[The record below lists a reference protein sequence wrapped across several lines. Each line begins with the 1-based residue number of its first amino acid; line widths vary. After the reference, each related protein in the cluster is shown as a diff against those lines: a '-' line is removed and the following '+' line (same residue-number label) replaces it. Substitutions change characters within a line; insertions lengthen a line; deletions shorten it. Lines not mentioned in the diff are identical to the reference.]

1 MSSKPVVGVI
11 GGSGFYD
18 PDMLSNTKE
27 VKIHTPYGPASDV
40 ITIGELNGL
49 AVAFLP
55 RHGRSHT
62 IPPHMI
68 NSRANIWAL
77 SSLGVE
83 RILAPSAVGSL
94 KEDIPPGT
102 IVLPDQFL
110 DMTKGR
116 AYTFYDGPKVAHISM
131 ADPFCPEV
139 RRVAG
144 DVAERQSIPCRIG
157 GTYVCIEGPR
167 FSTRA
172 ESRTWRTLGGDIVGM
187 TLVPEINLAREL
199 GMCYTTLAL
208 VTDFDVWAERPV
220 TAKEVAETQKRNL
233 EKAKK
238 IIFGTIP
245 AIQKRSCSCRN
256 VLDEA
261 FV

>member
-1 MSSKPVVGVI
+1 LSLKPTVGVI

-18 PDMLSNTKE
+18 PDMLTNTRE
-27 VKIHTPYGPASDV
+27 LRVHTPYGPASDAV
-40 ITIGELNGL
+40 TVGELNGV

-62 IPPHMI
+62 VPPHKI
-68 NSRANIWAL
+68 NFRANIWAL
-77 SSLGVE
+77 NSLGVE

-94 KEDIPPGT
+94 REGITPGT
-102 IVLPDQFL
+102 IVLPDQFI
-110 DMTKGR
+110 DMTKNR
-116 AYTFYDGPKVAHISM
+116 VYTFYDGPKVAHISM

-139 RRVAG
+139 RNVAG
-144 DVAERQSIPCRIG
+144 DVARRESVAYKMG

-167 FSTRA
+167 FSTRS
-172 ESRTWRTLGGDIVGM
+172 ESRMWRDLGGDIVGM

-208 VTDFDVWAERPV
+208 VTDFDVWAKKPV
-220 TAKEVAETQKRNL
+220 TATDVARTQKKNL
-233 EKAKK
+233 ESAKK
-238 IIFGTIP
+238 MLFGTIP
-245 AIQKRSCSCRN
+245 SIQKRGCSCRS